1 MWERTVI
8 VCVPNSLCNGSCY
21 YWSWHDIAPN
31 FHYILKASSGGML
44 ENALCSKLYV
54 FETGPVPSNF
64 HIPMLLTI
72 PYLCGMHQRSSNISW
87 HVHGLHT
94 IISSV
99 AIHTIVF
106 CFCWLTYFSCLD
118 SWLKLGQ
125 CFHLLGVVT
134 RTVPGC
140 SYIVQA

>member
-54 FETGPVPSNF
+54 FETSAQFQVIFTFQCYCQFLISEACIKGQATF
-64 HIPMLLTI
+64 
-72 PYLCGMHQRSSNISW
+72 YGM
-87 HVHGLHT
+87 
-94 IISSV
+94 
-99 AIHTIVF
+99 F
-106 CFCWLTYFSCLD
+106 M
-118 SWLKLGQ
+118 
-125 CFHLLGVVT
+125 
-134 RTVPGC
+134 GC
-140 SYIVQA
+140 TP